1 MLSTTR
7 SVFSSALAIGVLSM
21 GLLATTAQAT
31 LLSDRT
37 TFENMMATVI
47 TDDYSNSGYEFSMAD
62 EAFSAVLNETQYTS
76 VNGSFIGNFNPSD
89 NLSDASEQYYCAGC
103 NGSFSLDFTST
114 SIGNDKGVYGVA
126 FDYFYGPV
134 TTNTPLVELFA
145 FVTFGDGSSEN
156 FALSPVDLDAEN
168 WNFFGVVSDQLIS
181 SLHVGLQNG
190 QPTEDAD
197 VGIDNLAIGA
207 MAVAEPSS
215 VAGGVLV
222 ALSLLRLN
230 RSRGQRKQY
239 VAE

>member
-47 TDDYSNSGYEFSMAD
+47 TDDYSNPGYGFTMAD
-62 EAFSAVLNETQYTS
+62 DAFSDVLNETQYTS
-76 VNGSFIGNFNPSD
+76 VKNSVIGNYNPD
-89 NLSDASEQYYCAGC
+89 DASAQYYCAGC

-114 SIGNDKGVYGVA
+114 SIGTDNGVYGVA
-126 FDYFYGPV
+126 FDYFYEPV
-134 TTNTPLVELFA
+134 SNTLVDLFA

-156 FALSPVDLDAEN
+156 FALSQVNLDAEN

-181 SLHVGLQNG
+181 SLYVGLLDG
-190 QPTEDAD
+190 KPTEDAS

-207 MAVAEPSS
+207 MAVTEPSS

-230 RSRGQRKQY
+230 RSRGQRKQH

>member
-47 TDDYSNSGYEFSMAD
+47 TDDYSDTGYDFTMAD
-62 EAFSAVLNETQYTS
+62 DAFSAVLNETQYTS
-76 VNGSFIGNFNPSD
+76 VNGSFIGNFTN
-89 NLSDASEQYYCAGC
+89 ASEQYYCAGC

-190 QPTEDAD
+190 QPTEDAS

-207 MAVAEPSS
+207 MAVSEPSS

-230 RSRGQRKQY
+230 RSRGQRKQH